1 MSEKRFLAILGFLLA
16 LIGGILV
23 LAGALN
29 LPRSGNLDLS
39 AIAERAVEGILG
51 VAAILGGVYL
61 YRGRMST
68 GGRAAPGGSWRG
80 GPNGGPPRENRRAR
94 GRGPIICHKINARI
108 KNANAWLTRR
118 TIASRRLGSRLPPA
132 PGGRAPLAAFETK
145 PP

>member
-1 MSEKRFLAILGFLLA
+1 MSEKRLLAILGFLLA

-51 VAAILGGVYL
+51 VAAILSGLYM

-68 GGRAAPGGSWRG
+68 GGLATLVIGIAIMIATRSISLEAVLVAVGGAFG
-80 GPNGGPPRENRRAR
+80 IIGAEAR
-94 GRGPIICHKINARI
+94 
-108 KNANAWLTRR
+108 T
-118 TIASRRLGSRLPPA
+118 
-132 PGGRAPLAAFETK
+132 
-145 PP
+145 

>member
-68 GGRAAPGGSWRG
+68 GGLATVIIGIAIMIVTRSISLDAVLVAVGGALG
-80 GPNGGPPRENRRAR
+80 IIGAGAR
-94 GRGPIICHKINARI
+94 
-108 KNANAWLTRR
+108 T
-118 TIASRRLGSRLPPA
+118 
-132 PGGRAPLAAFETK
+132 
-145 PP
+145 

>member
-1 MSEKRFLAILGFLLA
+1 MSEKRLLAILGFLLA

-51 VAAILGGVYL
+51 VAAILGGVYM

-68 GGRAAPGGSWRG
+68 GGLATLVIGIAIMIVTRSISLESVLVAVGGALG
-80 GPNGGPPRENRRAR
+80 IIGVEAR
-94 GRGPIICHKINARI
+94 
-108 KNANAWLTRR
+108 T
-118 TIASRRLGSRLPPA
+118 
-132 PGGRAPLAAFETK
+132 
-145 PP
+145 